1 MRPRRIRR
9 HAARTR
15 EGARSHRYAAGCC
28 RSGTPLHPPH
38 APFALRQAARK
49 PKNFAATSASRT
61 PRRPNTPRP
70 RRNTAPPPAARHPRR
85 GKAAP
90 VLLSYPFSIKLSRV
104 EPDMP
109 KTRRHGGLSLF
120 HPWQAAACLRAQNE
134 NPIPATIVFAE
145 NHIVFDSRQLIRNTE
160 PAGRGFGVCCYPSSS
175 ACLFTVRMVRL
186 FCRRSLSLRARYSL
200 RFTSCAKK

>member
-1 MRPRRIRR
+1 MRSTRIRR

-70 RRNTAPPPAARHPRR
+70 RRIQRR
-85 GKAAP
+85 RQPLGIPGGAKQ
-90 VLLSYPFSIKLSRV
+90 LRSCLSYPFSI
-104 EPDMP
+104 
-109 KTRRHGGLSLF
+109 F
-120 HPWQAAACLRAQNE
+120 
-134 NPIPATIVFAE
+134 
-145 NHIVFDSRQLIRNTE
+145 RNTE

-186 FCRRSLSLRARYSL
+186 FFSALTVIARKIQLAVHVVREEVIVCIRREQRGVDRVVARVAD
-200 RFTSCAKK
+200 RTHR